1 MLKRLAEKFAA
12 VFRPLPPSAPQ
23 PERQISPELLKKIR
37 NIQIK
42 TDFIVNSAIA
52 GEYVSAFKGTGMEFA
67 EVREYMPGDDVRLID
82 WNVTARFGHPFIKK
96 FREERELTVMLVVDA
111 SSSGEFGSKE
121 KLKNEAA
128 AEIASILAFSA
139 IKNNDKVGLIVF
151 SDKIERYIPPK
162 KGRSHIWNVIR
173 TILNFTP
180 EGRST
185 DRRSTDLNVPL
196 RYLLN
201 IQKRKTVTFLISD
214 FEAGGYEKSLKIARQ
229 KHDIIAIALTDPR
242 ELTLPEKIGFVHL
255 EDAETGESILVDTF
269 NKNLVEHF
277 RSQKQE
283 ERRRIKKSL
292 QSMGIDIIEI
302 HTDRSLADPII
313 RFFKLREKKH

>member
-1 MLKRLAEKFAA
+1 MLKSLAEKFAA
-12 VFRPLPPSAPQ
+12 VFRPLPPPAPQ
-23 PERQISPELLKKIR
+23 AERQISPELLKKIR
-37 NIQIK
+37 TIQIK

-121 KLKNEAA
+121 KFKNEAA

-173 TILNFTP
+173 AILNFTP
-180 EGRST
+180 EG
-185 DRRSTDLNVPL
+185 RSTDLNVPL

-214 FEAGGYEKSLKIARQ
+214 FEAEGYEKNLKMARQ
-229 KHDIIAIALTDPR
+229 KHDIIAIAVTDPR

-302 HTDRSLADPII
+302 QTDRSLVDPII